1 MKVTISHNDNC
12 AEMLAAIRRGP
23 FARPT
28 EEERIEY
35 LLTRIPRAEKR
46 PAFEKYAL
54 EHVLSYQRRVHAI
67 KLNFMTKNAATPL
80 GIVRDWWDR
89 ALGVSVVVARVT
101 EAMYA

>member
-12 AEMLAAIRRGP
+12 AEMLAATRRGP

-35 LLTRIPRAEKR
+35 LLTRVRKTERR
-46 PAFEKYAL
+46 PAFEKFAL
-54 EHVLSYQRRVHAI
+54 EHVLSYQRRAHAI
-67 KLNFMTKNAATPL
+67 KFNFMTKNAETPL

-89 ALGVSVVVARVT
+89 APACVLSLLG
-101 EAMYA
+101 